1 MSDLRA
7 AILAGYI
14 PGDLDAF
21 SPYAP
26 GKMRLHKPVVK
37 AVEWVGDTV
46 SDGVDWVVDK
56 VIDPVMNTVSNVI
69 EAAIDNPAKTIAQI
83 AAIATQQYWALPLIE
98 GADVAAKGGDLGD
111 VLEATAKAY
120 VMQEVGSY
128 VGKAA
133 GSYAGEAVAGSPEA
147 WQAAQEAAKAGSS
160 SAATVAANVVG
171 AAAGSAAVAV
181 VSGQDPVQALIRGG
195 ISAGVPALLGQV
207 EGFDQFA
214 KQNKVA
220 ANVISSAVSSA
231 LTGQD
236 PSQAMVQSLIASS
249 GLVQDVIKQ
258 FDPEGNKLDKAQT
271 AIVTDILMG
280 TATAALAGG
289 NASNVVRAAMMK
301 AGSKALGDMVSDK
314 FKEATNAATSTYKKA
329 EAKTAEIE
337 QNEAAQTTA
346 AAKYNE
352 SRNQLQ
358 ARIDEQNRL
367 IKAAADTKAAFDA
380 DNTNQAKY
388 DAAVKA
394 KNEADAYITSLNK
407 DYAETFKPTLDK
419 YGGELDTL
427 KQTHAKLSGDYE
439 SLIQAFAAKTNTLTD
454 ELDPIIATVNE
465 RFVKALDPNF
475 DAAQYKKINGLGDE
489 VDAYEHYLA
498 TGQTQNLVTNDKDK
512 AIADEAA
519 RFKQTTGRDLPT
531 YVAERARTVN
541 NANRDTVVKDYVD
554 GTLADKAKLD
564 ATRDAAINAVLDS
577 YKQAGYSDKQIDYL
591 ISSGAANTFVDK
603 IMSEQRGTVEQLRDY
618 ARAVYEEKGA
628 GSAEYKAAA
637 RNALDAMAN
646 YGGYGITKDSAGN
659 FASTEVGKFDPDTL
673 VPVSK
678 DTWGIDPVTGRMWV
692 EISGVGGSSTM
703 KPLSELSDYSALWSS
718 GRSAN
723 PPKTGGSS
731 VFGDGSGASSGLFG
745 GLQLVAIDDKSG
757 DASAKL
763 YDAGNGFALIAYSD
777 GTGRVINRNTNEVI
791 WLDNTDTQKILKE
804 VPQTTAPSLTPPPQ
818 VDTTKPPPTYS
829 SAAATISNAVNEAIN
844 EGATTAP
851 ASSGG
856 TPTSGGGA
864 TSGGYSWNNIS
875 GGSTTGGTPTS
886 GGGTSGGG
894 TTGGDPNAGVTTP
907 ATTLTADQQAAYNA
921 MTSGQKLIFDQ
932 LLKQNV
938 DISTAIGTAQK
949 ATSLQ
954 LAGLS
959 SQMQSAYEGLSEGQK
974 ALVNQLAQQGV
985 DVTSAIIRAQNLTAD
1000 QIAGL
1005 SEQSKA
1011 QYNNLTAGQK
1021 AIVDQ
1026 LSQQGIDLTSA
1037 IIRAQNATGEQIA
1050 GVAGQVGD
1058 LSKQV
1063 TGLSTDLQSKYNA
1076 LTAGQKDLAD
1086 QLAKQGVDLN
1096 TAISTAAAAT
1106 AQGFENVYGQMS
1118 ANQAA
1123 TEKAIADAAAA
1134 TQAKAAAEAEATRK
1148 AQAASALKTQRLGNI
1163 NTLMGMVAQ
1172 APDVSGQQVT
1182 VKAADPTK
1190 IGYIYDWNSIFAN
1203 PSQEKMFASPY
1214 GGYAKGGVVG
1224 DDIFDANEELLKIL
1238 RG

>member
-1 MSDLRA
+1 MPV
-7 AILAGYI
+7 LA
-14 PGDLDAF
+14 
-21 SPYAP
+21 
-26 GKMRLHKPVVK
+26 VVGGVLIADEVLNDGQIRK
-37 AVEWVGDTV
+37 DIGNAV
-46 SDGVDWVVDK
+46 SDVVEFVVDDI
-56 VIDPVMNTVSNVI
+56 IDPVVNTVGDVI
-69 EAAIDNPAKTIAQI
+69 EAALDDPLKTIAQV
-83 AAIATQQYWALPLIE
+83 AAVATGNAWALPLIE
-98 GADVAAKGGDLGD
+98 GADVAIAGGDLSD

-120 VMQEVGSY
+120 VVQEVGSH

-133 GSYAGEAVAGSPEA
+133 GAYAGEAASEAGASV
-147 WQAAQEAAKAGSS
+147 AAQK
-160 SAATVAANVVG
+160 VAENVVG

-181 VSGQDPVQALIRGG
+181 VTGQDPVQALVRGG

-207 EGFDQFA
+207 NGFEQFA

-220 ANVISSAVSSA
+220 ANVISAAVSSA
-231 LTGQD
+231 LTGQN

-249 GLVQDVIKQ
+249 GLVQDAIKQ
-258 FDPEGNKLDKAQT
+258 FDPDGTKLDKAQT
-271 AIVTDILMG
+271 AIITDVLMG

-289 NASNVVRAAMMK
+289 NPSNVVRAALMK
-301 AGSKALGDMVSDK
+301 AGSKALGDMVTDK
-314 FKEATNAATSTYKKA
+314 FKSATSDASSAYEKA
-329 EAKTAEIE
+329 QTKTAEIE
-337 QNEAAQTTA
+337 KNEAAQSDA
-346 AAKYNE
+346 AAKYNNT
-352 SRNQLQ
+352 RDQLQ
-358 ARIDEQNRL
+358 IRLDEQNRL
-367 IKAAADTKAAFDA
+367 IKAADDAKAALEA
-380 DNTNQAKY
+380 DNTNKAKY
-388 DAAVKA
+388 DAAVAAKKA
-394 KNEADAYITSLNK
+394 ADDYITALNK
-407 DYAETFKPTLDK
+407 DYAETFRPQLDK
-419 YGGELDTL
+419 YGGELDKLKTSHATL
-427 KQTHAKLSGDYE
+427 TGDYE
-439 SLIQAFAAKTNTLTD
+439 ALIQSFATKTDTLSA
-454 ELDPIIATVNE
+454 ELDPLLYTTNRA
-465 RFVKALDPNF
+465 FVEALDPNF
-475 DAAQYKKINGLGDE
+475 NADQYKKINGLGAD
-489 VDAYEHYLA
+489 VDPYEHYLA
-498 TGQTQNLVTNDKDK
+498 TGQTQGLLTNDKDK

-519 RFKQTTGRDLPT
+519 KFKAATGKDLPT
-531 YVAERARTVN
+531 YVVERARTVDS
-541 NANRDTVVKDYVD
+541 ANRDTAVKTYVD

-577 YKQAGYSDKQIDYL
+577 YKQAGYSDKQVDYL
-591 ISSGAANTFVDK
+591 ISSGAAGTFVNQ
-603 IMSEQRGTVEQLRDY
+603 IMNEQRGSVEQLRDY
-618 ARAVYEEKGA
+618 ARAVYEEKGPD
-628 GSAEYKAAA
+628 SAEYKAAA

-659 FASTEVGKFDPDTL
+659 FASTEAGKFDPDTL
-673 VPVSK
+673 VPVQTGFS
-678 DTWGIDPVTGRMWV
+678 GVDPVTGVFRV
-692 EISGVGGSSTM
+692 EVVLNPSM

-757 DASAKL
+757 DTSAKL

-856 TPTSGGGA
+856 GAAASGGGA
-864 TSGGYSWNNIS
+864 TSGGYAWNNIS
-875 GGSTTGGTPTS
+875 GGSTTGGTTTS

-949 ATSLQ
+949 ATNLQ

-959 SQMQSAYEGLSEGQK
+959 
-974 ALVNQLAQQGV
+974 
-985 DVTSAIIRAQNLTAD
+985 
-1000 QIAGL
+1000 
-1005 SEQSKA
+1005 EQTKT

-1063 TGLSTDLQSKYNA
+1063 TGLSTDLQSKYNS